1 MPEKA
6 TKEKAWKK
14 FLFSEL
20 MLQKNTTHKI
30 AFLGVLVALNIVA
43 NAIGTISLGIVQ
55 YSMTLFVVALTG
67 IIVGPLFGFGVCVLG
82 DTLGYFIGNGG
93 ANGWTPWIGL
103 SMGVAAVLS
112 ALIINGIP
120 SKKKGWIYVKLLILC
135 VATFLICTYAIN
147 TTAAYYL
154 WNSKGLP
161 YKEFVF
167 ARMSLQIW
175 NNVINGVLLF
185 VAVPYLS
192 KIKILGI
199 KL

>member
-135 VATFLICTYAIN
+135 LATFLICTYAIN

-154 WNSKGLP
+154 WWLCLIFQKSK
-161 YKEFVF
+161 Y
-167 ARMSLQIW
+167 
-175 NNVINGVLLF
+175 
-185 VAVPYLS
+185 
-192 KIKILGI
+192 
-199 KL
+199 

>member
-120 SKKKGWIYVKLLILC
+120 FKKKGWIYVKLLILC

>member
-1 MPEKA
+1 MAEKA

-103 SMGVAAVLS
+103 SMGVAAVLA
-112 ALIINGIP
+112 ALIVNGIP